1 MAGRD
6 EIVRHANELLEIERF
21 PEFAPQGLQVVGSA
35 EVTSI
40 ACGVSSSRELFETA
54 VELGAELVLV
64 HHGLFWRN
72 EPLVV
77 DARLRGRLEALFHGN
92 ASLVAYHL
100 ALDAHPTLGNNA
112 QLARRIG
119 AVQAVPFGGVG
130 QGCTI
135 DPVSVDELAA
145 RVAEVVGRAPLV
157 LRGDERPIERLAVS
171 TGAAGHDLVLAAHG
185 GARGAERRD
194 RPRARDPPAR
204 GWPPRDGALRRPGTR
219 GRARRALR
227 AQLAVRRG
235 REPGLTGRACGLRT
249 ARATVYPGCTM
260 NVFGRRAR

>member
-77 DARLRGRLEALFHGN
+77 DTRLRGRLEALFHGN

-119 AVQAVPFGGVG
+119 AVPAGPFGGVG

-171 TGAAGHDLVLAAHG
+171 TGAAGHDLVLAAREG
-185 GARGAERRD
+185 YD
-194 RPRARDPPAR
+194 
-204 GWPPRDGALRRPGTR
+204 AL
-219 GRARRALR
+219 
-227 AQLAVRRG
+227 
-235 REPGLTGRACGLRT
+235 LTGEPEEPSAAT
-249 ARATVYPGCTM
+249 ARELGIHLLAGGHHATER
-260 NVFGRRAR
+260 FGVQALAAELAGRFGLDWQFVEVDNPV